1 MPQYDVENR
10 FSYYKSYSDNI
21 LVGSPKPPIGATTW
35 NRVVSGSVVSGSE
48 EYKAA
53 TVLSDYEYKRTNP
66 FYKSGEVR
74 YLRLASSTQTIKD
87 TITPSIFEL
96 FLTGTINTSGSAI
109 WAGAD
114 VNNPFT
120 SQFIK
125 LYFSTD
131 GQAVTSS
138 QNSNDR
144 VNNTDWAFSFPYE
157 KKYYQVPN
165 FALINKTYDVSFF
178 DLLIPPYVIGLGIPV
193 NLQLNYEYLVIGL
206 TRSGSTLGAGGTEGT
221 IIDMYYDSTGSF
233 NGSSFTLGD
242 VKSGS
247 FTNPTLAPKLIFGI
261 NPQPLGQTTA
271 PYGDPTG
278 AYRYSGSYCTGSMIE
293 GWRYGLYNALPT
305 NFSCVFRQ
313 NRYGQFRDML
323 EGRFYT
329 QTYNNPAAGGPLD
342 SGIIFVSG
350 SALAGESDE
359 WLTASI
365 YNGTNVTTAYN
376 VNPYGSGIYDSFYR
390 ASQPWF
396 DNDPRAKTI

>member
-21 LVGSPKPPIGATTW
+21 LVGNPKPAIGATTW
-35 NRVVSGSVVSGSE
+35 DRVVSGSIVSGSE

-53 TVLSDYEYKRTNP
+53 TILSDYEYKKANR

-74 YLRLASSTQTIKD
+74 YVRIASSTQTIKD

-96 FLTGTINTSGSAI
+96 FLTGTMNTSGSAI
-109 WAGAD
+109 WATAD
-114 VNNPFT
+114 AINPFT
-120 SQFIK
+120 SPFIK
-125 LYFSTD
+125 LYFSID
-131 GQAVTSS
+131 GQAVTASGTSS
-138 QNSNDR
+138 DR
-144 VNNTDWAFSFPYE
+144 VNNIDWTFSFPYE

-165 FALINKTYDVSFF
+165 FAQTNRLYPVSFY
-178 DLLIPPYVIGLGIPV
+178 DIINPPYVIDVGSTT
-193 NLQLNYEYLVIGL
+193 NLELNYEYLVIGL
-206 TRSGSTLGAGGTEGT
+206 TRSGSTLGFGGTEGT
-221 IIDMYYDSTGSF
+221 IIDMYYDSTGSY
-233 NGSSFTLGD
+233 NGSSFTLGSE
-242 VKSGS
+242 KIGS

-278 AYRYSGSYCTGSMIE
+278 AYRYSGSYCTGSVIE
-293 GWRYGLYNALPT
+293 GWRYGLYNGVPT

-313 NRYGQFRDML
+313 NKYGQFRDML

-342 SGIIFVSG
+342 SGIAFISG

-359 WLTASI
+359 WLSASI
-365 YNGTNVTTAYN
+365 YNGTNVQAAYG
-376 VNPYGSGIYDSFYR
+376 VNPYGSGIYDSYYR

-396 DNDPRAKTI
+396 DNDPRAK

>member
-1 MPQYDVENR
+1 MPQYDVENK

-21 LVGSPKPPIGATTW
+21 LVGKPHPTVGDTTW
-35 NRVVSGSVVSGSE
+35 DRVVSGSVVSGSE
-48 EYKAA
+48 EYKAV
-53 TVLSDYEYKRTNP
+53 TVLSDYEYKKTNP

-74 YLRLASSTQTIKD
+74 YIRLASSTQTIKD

-96 FLTGTINTSGSAI
+96 FLTGTMDTSGSAI
-109 WAGAD
+109 IGLNEFNAA
-114 VNNPFT
+114 
-120 SQFIK
+120 FIK
-125 LYFSTD
+125 LYFSVD

-138 QNSNDR
+138 TGISER
-144 VNNTDWAFSFPYE
+144 VNNIDWTYSFPYE
-157 KKYYQVPN
+157 KKYFQVPN
-165 FALINKTYDVSFF
+165 FTAVNRTYPVFF
-178 DLLIPPYVIGLGIPV
+178 SDGISPYDIAFASGIIRLDY
-193 NLQLNYEYLVIGL
+193 NFLVIGL
-206 TRSGSTLGAGGTEGT
+206 TRSGSTLGAGGSEGT
-221 IIDMYYDSTGSF
+221 IIDMYYDSTGSY

-293 GWRYGLYNALPT
+293 GWRYGLYNGVPA

-313 NRYGQFRDML
+313 NKYGQFRDML

-329 QTYNNPAAGGPLD
+329 QTYNNPAVGGPLD
-342 SGIIFVSG
+342 SGIAFVSG
-350 SALAGESDE
+350 SALAGESDN

-365 YNGTNVTTAYN
+365 YNGTNVTTAYD
-376 VNPYGSGIYDSFYR
+376 VNPYGSGIYDSYYR